1 MVRKIAQVRTEYISA
16 RVVIFNL
23 EHRLAGTRFERPP
36 GYLPPEIDYTTVD
49 GVSHTISVRD
59 YDVRFLDRVPPARA
73 LEHLNLIHLARR
85 GNGDARLKLERRAAE
100 THKSVAERFAGD
112 ALVENAFVIPYTTA
126 TAIPESE
133 LSNKGAVLLDLF
145 RRGFTTADF
154 SLLAAGSY
162 ELSPE
167 ERERCVWD
175 SIRNLE
181 TLTGRKLADP
191 ENPLLIAMRTAMPEY
206 VPGFMPTYLNVG
218 LTPELFPGLP
228 LRYGEEGA
236 ARIRLNS
243 RKTILEALEPE
254 CFRLVEPEIR
264 ANLTLEQTLELAR
277 RIEALI
283 ENRNPKLLWNAREQV
298 KFFLARAYEYYDHHR
313 DALRNFMVR
322 ETHYPAVIFQRM
334 VCSVIDRKSYAGV
347 LFSRHPRLGTG
358 VFLQYAR
365 TVYGED
371 LMTGRLRPDE
381 RHFKTRDDAKADFPA
396 VYHFWNRLSQLEQI
410 FRAPVMVEFTGVH
423 GTFTVLQV
431 NPAEMTGAGML
442 TAVMDLHKAGTVPAA
457 RVRALIKPYHIR
469 QIESDAIDA
478 KSLHA
483 LKPFCR
489 GISVLP
495 RAAVTGRMYFDAGR
509 AKQARDER
517 KGENVILA
525 KDRFSPTDAV
535 DMQHMSGICSLS
547 PAAIHVVTAAQ
558 NLGIPALLDL
568 EEVGVKIYES
578 SRLMVNRDG
587 VSIREGDWV
596 SISSRFRTLY
606 LGKAV
611 FAPARL
617 LRYMAGQ
624 KVELTSAE
632 RVRFEGLAA
641 RYREFRSILESVD
654 ASEFESLQDLG
665 YAIRYGRF
673 RDDPGKAADFVN
685 RCFDVNGETLA
696 ARLMDATL
704 GMHLINRAAYD
715 LLTADRKIALLKRA
729 LAVSADKGLVGYEAG
744 AFIVGSFVEPGSGVA
759 FWTRFSPAEISRLVD
774 EWILHQ
780 KYLNILND
788 VGERKVSQAEDV
800 ILTRGLALMPMHK
813 GLAAEFMTLKLSGV
827 DLAEVRRATAG
838 AVDSQ
843 TADILDLLMN
853 PYGVFYDFSNEQ
865 SLAALKKICE
875 TEGRP
880 LPGPDER

>member
-16 RVVIFNL
+16 RLIAFNL
-23 EHRLAGTRFERPP
+23 EHRLAGKRFERLP
-36 GYLPPEIDYTTVD
+36 GYLPPEIDYATAD
-49 GVSHTISVRD
+49 GVAHTISVRD

-85 GNGDARLKLERRAAE
+85 GDGDARLELERRAAE
-100 THKSVAERFAGD
+100 TYKSVAERFAGD
-112 ALVENAFVIPYTTA
+112 AIVENAYVIPYTTA

-133 LSNKGAVLLDLF
+133 LSNKGAILLELF

-162 ELSPE
+162 RLSPE

-206 VPGFMPTYLNVG
+206 IPGFMPTYLNVG
-218 LTPELFPGLP
+218 LTPDLFPGLP
-228 LRYGEEGA
+228 SRYGEEGA

-254 CFRLVEPEIR
+254 CFRLVEPEIQPD
-264 ANLTLEQTLELAR
+264 LTLEQTLELAR

-298 KFFLARAYEYYDHHR
+298 KFFLTRAYEYYAHHL
-313 DALRNFMVR
+313 DALRNFMVS

-334 VCSVIDRKSYAGV
+334 VCSVIDRKSCAGV

-381 RHFKTRDDAKADFPA
+381 RHFKAREDAKADFPA
-396 VYHFWNRLSQLEQI
+396 IFHFWNRLSQLEQI

-442 TAVMDLHKAGTVPAA
+442 TAVMDMSRAGMISAE

-469 QIESDAIDA
+469 QIESDAIDS

-483 LKPFCR
+483 LKPFGR

-495 RAAVTGRMYFDAGR
+495 RAAVTGRMYFDVGR
-509 AKQARDER
+509 AKQAREAQ

-535 DMQHMSGICSLS
+535 DMQYVSGICSLS

-558 NLGIPALLDL
+558 NSGIPALLNL
-568 EEVGVKIYES
+568 EEVGIKIYES
-578 SRLMVNRDG
+578 GRLMVNRDG

-596 SISSRFRTLY
+596 SISSRFQMLY
-606 LGKAV
+606 IGKAV

-617 LRYMAGQ
+617 LRFMAGQ
-624 KVELTSAE
+624 KVELTPAE
-632 RVRFEGLAA
+632 RVRFEALAA
-641 RYREFRSILESVD
+641 YYGEFRTILESVE
-654 ASEFESLQDLG
+654 ASEFESLKDLG

-673 RDDPGKAADFVN
+673 RDNPGKAAEFVN
-685 RCFDVNGETLA
+685 GCFDVNGEGLV

-704 GMHLINRAAYD
+704 GMHLINIAAYD
-715 LLTADRKIALLKRA
+715 LLTAERKVALLKWA
-729 LAVSADKGLVGYEAG
+729 LALSAQKGVAGYQAG
-744 AFIVGSFVEPGSGVA
+744 AFIIGSLVQPGAGLS
-759 FWTRFSPAEISRLVD
+759 FWTSFTTAEIARLID
-774 EWILHQ
+774 EWVLHQ

-788 VGERKVSQAEDV
+788 VGERRISRAADV
-800 ILTRGLALMPMHK
+800 ILSRGLAPLSIHK
-813 GLAAEFMTLKLSGV
+813 GLAAEFMTLKLSGM
-827 DLAEVRRATAG
+827 DLAEVRRAAAD
-838 AVDSQ
+838 AVDPQ
-843 TADILDLLMN
+843 TAEVLDLLLT
-853 PYGVFYDFSNEQ
+853 PYGEFYDFSNAQ
-865 SLAALKKICE
+865 SLAALKKLCE
-875 TEGRP
+875 IGGRP
-880 LPGPDER
+880 LPGPDDR